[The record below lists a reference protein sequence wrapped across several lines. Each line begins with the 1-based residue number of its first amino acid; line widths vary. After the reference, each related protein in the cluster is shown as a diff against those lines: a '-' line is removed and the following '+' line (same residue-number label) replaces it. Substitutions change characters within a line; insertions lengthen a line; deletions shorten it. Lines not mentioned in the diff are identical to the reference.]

1 MYFFKVYRGSKR
13 SKTYKILTINKFI
26 YKLENIEKNY
36 SCKKKYKELKATN
49 SKQKPSILTKV
60 DKTRTYT
67 QESVKLSVYNQNDK
81 GEVMVTENQELEKE
95 SSKDSVKDENS
106 IATEDIKK
114 EKSKNIFEL
123 SYSTDKKLEKFEIDD
138 FIKYVDTNYPKY
150 TDTEKDKLLKDLI
163 VLKSYRDKIEIKLN
177 NLDAIDRLFDKIM
190 LFCSIIAAIIVANKL
205 MNLDIVKE
213 LKRELETNP
222 EKNII
227 MQRIKAA
234 WELFNKFS
242 VDLFFVLFGA
252 FIILAISIV
261 LLICKRIG
269 KNSLNGKLICLN
281 NSIYTLE
288 TIKEKR

>member
-1 MYFFKVYRGSKR
+1 
-13 SKTYKILTINKFI
+13 
-26 YKLENIEKNY
+26 
-36 SCKKKYKELKATN
+36 
-49 SKQKPSILTKV
+49 
-60 DKTRTYT
+60 
-67 QESVKLSVYNQNDK
+67 
-81 GEVMVTENQELEKE
+81 
-95 SSKDSVKDENS
+95 
-106 IATEDIKK
+106 
-114 EKSKNIFEL
+114 
-123 SYSTDKKLEKFEIDD
+123 
-138 FIKYVDTNYPKY
+138 
-150 TDTEKDKLLKDLI
+150 
-163 VLKSYRDKIEIKLN
+163 
-177 NLDAIDRLFDKIM
+177 
-190 LFCSIIAAIIVANKL
+190 